1 MRVLEGR
8 NTNLLSR
15 KSIAMVSILNYDFS
29 LFFENAIVTIKN
41 TTNILEK
48 PHRNQKN
55 GPRSSKIN
63 NRDL

>member
-48 PHRNQKN
+48 PHRNQEN
-55 GPRSSKIN
+55 VN
-63 NRDL
+63 